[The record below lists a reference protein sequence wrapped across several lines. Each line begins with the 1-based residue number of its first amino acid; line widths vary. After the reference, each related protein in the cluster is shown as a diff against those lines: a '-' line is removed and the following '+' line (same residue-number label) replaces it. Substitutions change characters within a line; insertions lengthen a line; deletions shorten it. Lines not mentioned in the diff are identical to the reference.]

1 MADVEATACAI
12 AANRKAMHA
21 LRKAMKRKVMDC
33 QFDTADVW
41 SHLENLEAASE
52 RLSESSTALM
62 KKHRVAVEAL
72 ATVSDAL
79 LTSSIAIAKVE

>member
-1 MADVEATACAI
+1 MADVEATCAI

-41 SHLENLEAASE
+41 SHLEKLEATSE
-52 RLSESSTALM
+52 RLAESSTSLM

>member
-1 MADVEATACAI
+1 MADVEATV

-21 LRKAMKRKVMDC
+21 LQKSMKRKLIDC

-41 SHLENLEAASE
+41 SHFENLQDTSE
-52 RLSESSTALM
+52 RLAECSKALM

-72 ATVSDAL
+72 ATVSDAIL
-79 LTSSIAIAKVE
+79 ASSIAIARVE